1 MTQPISSHIVLGQPN
16 VLGNEGTLAV
26 SWDMSRTFPSKA
38 MAEEY
43 NSGDDMF
50 GELINA
56 PDDDEVVDSIPEDE
70 SELMRQC
77 EFELDQY
84 LNDKGL

>member
-1 MTQPISSHIVLGQPN
+1 
-16 VLGNEGTLAV
+16 
-26 SWDMSRTFPSKA
+26 
-38 MAEEY
+38 MAEKY
-43 NSGDDMF
+43 NSGTDMF

-56 PDDDEVVDSIPEDE
+56 PDDDEVVDSIPEDG